1 VFIELMPLLGERT
14 VMITVSRVNQHSI
27 RVNFIPSRKKED
39 ENPAPSP
46 CNAAELFRDPRG
58 TGPRARNQS
67 CFLCG
72 RKSPPAN
79 YTRGSQGRNG
89 GGCKSGT

>member
-1 VFIELMPLLGERT
+1 MFIELMPLLDQRA

-39 ENPAPSP
+39 ENPA
-46 CNAAELFRDPRG
+46 ELFRDTTG

-67 CFLCG
+67 CVLCG
-72 RKSPPAN
+72 RESPPAN
-79 YTRGSQGRNG
+79 YARGSQVRNG
-89 GGCKSGT
+89 SGCESRA